1 MKKMTAL
8 VLSVLMLFATIGA
21 LAAAG
26 ENPIA
31 EEDEIG
37 ILTQFS
43 VSEDELN
50 ENLQEPF
57 FSAIPFSGFKFFD
70 TFSSLVTALEA
81 GTIGAIEADEYVSGY
96 LLSRMDGL
104 ARYIPDDLPKYEVGY
119 CMLLREDEDELCDL
133 ISGAIQEMQED
144 GTLDGLRDQYIVDV
158 IAGKEPEA
166 VEPEHFQDADIIK
179 VALTGDRPPM
189 DYFSAEGEAIGFNTA
204 LVAEVAKRICMNV
217 EFISVDTGARA
228 VALASGKADVIFWSQ
243 VGDYNDWEKADT
255 GDQPEGTIVTNPYIK
270 STLCYIVRDA
280 SPLAG
285 KKE

>member
-26 ENPIA
+26 ENPVA
-31 EEDEIG
+31 DEDNIG

-104 ARYIPDDLPKYEVGY
+104 ARYMPDDLPKYEVGY

-144 GTLDGLRDQYIVDV
+144 GTARPWIISLLK
-158 IAGKEPEA
+158 GK
-166 VEPEHFQDADIIK
+166 
-179 VALTGDRPPM
+179 R
-189 DYFSAEGEAIGFNTA
+189 
-204 LVAEVAKRICMNV
+204 
-217 EFISVDTGARA
+217 SVSIPRSWQRWQNGS
-228 VALASGKADVIFWSQ
+228 V
-243 VGDYNDWEKADT
+243 
-255 GDQPEGTIVTNPYIK
+255 
-270 STLCYIVRDA
+270 
-280 SPLAG
+280 
-285 KKE
+285 